1 MEQTEYPIHVEQL
14 VIGLFVRLELED
26 GQHPFPKSEFKIKT
40 EKQLQT
46 LQELG
51 LDHVICVLEKSD
63 RMPLPPRHRRK
74 GGAGA
79 SVGEGSGTGGGPDNA
94 LDNAPA
100 DKPAGARDGYK
111 TPVSVQLLG
120 LKRETIERNKERR
133 KRFRQVEKHYDTT
146 MSSVVT
152 LLRRA
157 SGHSDEA
164 AEEAAALVNTL
175 VETFLS
181 ERDTMIN
188 LMSSK
193 PSEEA
198 KNYHALNV
206 TVLSMMVGKGLGFK
220 SEVMHALG
228 LGAMFHDI
236 GKGRVPMQAV
246 SGMGATTM
254 TKAAEKYVKEHPLIG
269 ARLVNNFP
277 LFPKLATQAVLQHHE
292 LLDGSGY
299 PKGLKG
305 GAISPLARVVTV
317 VNRYDNLV
325 NDYRAESQSTPHQA
339 LKTLYATMRGKM
351 DNRILAMFIRNMGVY
366 PPGTVVKL
374 SNGQFGMVTAINPE
388 HASRP
393 TVLMYHPEIPKDE
406 ALLVDLVV
414 EEDLN
419 VTETFRPEEL
429 PRDVFSYLSPSRT
442 INYYAEAVSG
452 D

>member
-1 MEQTEYPIHVEQL
+1 M
-14 VIGLFVRLELED
+14 IGLFIRLELEE
-26 GQHPFPKSEFKIKT
+26 GKNPFRKSEFKIKT
-40 EKQLQT
+40 DKQLQT
-46 LQELG
+46 LKGMG
-51 LDHVICVLEKSD
+51 LEHVICVLEQSD
-63 RMPLPPRHRRK
+63 RMPLPPKNKRK
-74 GGAGA
+74 AGSGGARGGSAETSGGGA
-79 SVGEGSGTGGGPDNA
+79 SASKTSGSKA
-94 LDNAPA
+94 
-100 DKPAGARDGYK
+100 KPGSK

-120 LKRETIERNKERR
+120 LKSETIERNKERR
-133 KRFRQVEKHYDTT
+133 KRFRKVEKRYDKT

-152 LLRRA
+152 ILRRA
-157 SGHSDEA
+157 SGHSSEA
-164 AEEAAALVNTL
+164 AEEASELVNSL

-220 SEVMHALG
+220 SEIMHPLG

-269 ARLVNNFP
+269 ARLVNDFSQ
-277 LFPKLATQAVLQHHE
+277 FPKLATQAVLQHHE

-299 PKGLKG
+299 PKRLKG
-305 GAISPLARVVTV
+305 DAISPLARVVAV
-317 VNRYDNLV
+317 VNQYDNLI
-325 NDYRAESQSTPHQA
+325 NDHRAETLATPHQA
-339 LKTLYATMRGKM
+339 LKKLYASMRGKM
-351 DNRILAMFIRNMGVY
+351 DSRILAMFIRSMGVY

-374 SNGQFGMVTAINPE
+374 SNGQFGMVTAVNPD
-388 HASRP
+388 HAARP
-393 TVLMYHPEIPKDE
+393 TVLMYHSEIPKNE

-419 VTETFRPEEL
+419 VAETFRPEDL
-429 PRDVFSYLSPSRT
+429 PREVFSYLSPSKT
-442 INYYAEAVSG
+442 INYYAEAVG
-452 D
+452 DGA

>member
-14 VIGLFVRLELED
+14 VIGLFIRLELED
-26 GQHPFPKSEFKIKT
+26 GQNPFRKSEFKIKT
-40 EKQLQT
+40 EKQLKTVQG
-46 LQELG
+46 LG
-51 LDHVICVLEKSD
+51 LEHVICVLEKSD
-63 RMPLPPRHRRK
+63 RMPLPPRNKRS
-74 GGAGA
+74 GGAPTSNADAAAG
-79 SVGEGSGTGGGPDNA
+79 GSGNVSKGRSPEAKTGQ
-94 LDNAPA
+94 
-100 DKPAGARDGYK
+100 K

-133 KRFRQVEKHYDTT
+133 QRFRKVEKRYDTT

-152 LLRRA
+152 ILRRA

-164 AEEAAALVNTL
+164 AEEASSLVQTL

-198 KNYHALNV
+198 KHYHALNV
-206 TVLSMMVGKGLGFK
+206 TVLAMMVGKALGLK

-246 SGMGATTM
+246 GGMGATTLAR
-254 TKAAEKYVKEHPLIG
+254 AAEKYIKEHPLIG
-269 ARLVNNFP
+269 ARLVNGFAR
-277 LFPKLATQAVLQHHE
+277 FPKLATQAVLQHHE

-305 GAISPLARVVTV
+305 EAISPLARVVTV
-317 VNRYDNLV
+317 VNRYDNLI
-325 NDYRAESQSTPHQA
+325 NDYRSETQSTPHQA
-339 LKTLYATMRGKM
+339 LKTLYASMRSKM
-351 DNRILAMFIRNMGVY
+351 DSRILAIFIRNMGVY

-374 SNGQFGMVTAINPE
+374 SNGQFGMVTAVNPE
-388 HASRP
+388 QASRP

-406 ALLVDLVV
+406 ALLVDLVL
-414 EEDLN
+414 EEELN

-429 PRDVFSYLSPSRT
+429 PRDVYSYLSPSRT
-442 INYYAEAVSG
+442 INYYAEAVG
-452 D
+452 DGA